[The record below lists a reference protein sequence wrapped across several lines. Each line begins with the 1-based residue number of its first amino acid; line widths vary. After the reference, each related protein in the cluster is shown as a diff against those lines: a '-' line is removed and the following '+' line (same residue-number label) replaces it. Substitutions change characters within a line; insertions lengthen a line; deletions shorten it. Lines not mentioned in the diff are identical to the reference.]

1 MATNTSNLSFL
12 PSHLSSSNHISSL
25 YSTRVQT
32 EALPKALKPNEIL
45 IKILAAPIN
54 PADLNM
60 VEGSYGIKPTLPAVA
75 GNEGVGTVLEVGSS
89 VRKLKA
95 NDLVVPT
102 KPALGIDIL

>member
-1 MATNTSNLSFL
+1 
-12 PSHLSSSNHISSL
+12 
-25 YSTRVQT
+25 
-32 EALPKALKPNEIL
+32 
-45 IKILAAPIN
+45 
-54 PADLNM
+54 M